1 MRESFEGNLL
11 SFRVDSEGFLYV
23 RDILIELSSRFP
35 LSLQEA
41 LVLVNDHLRDQEI
54 ALGDLFYH
62 ETPEA
67 WSKDMYWGHNQYW
80 WKRGEERQAFGL
92 PELKPVRP
100 DRLETY
106 ELREGG
112 QRQEGVEDMLF
123 FPVRLQGEL
132 KKLGLLPDDHKK
144 VWSAEALNYNVALE
158 ELYKYKGWGKYS
170 EE

>member
-23 RDILIELSSRFP
+23 RDILIELSSLFP

-67 WSKDMYWGHNQYW
+67 WSKDMYWGHDQNW

-92 PELKPVRP
+92 LELKPVRP
-100 DRLETY
+100 YRLETY

-112 QRQEGVEDMLF
+112 QRQEGVEDMEDMEDMLF

-144 VWSAEALNYNVALE
+144 VWNIEALNYTLALE
-158 ELYKYKGWGKYS
+158 GLYKYKG
-170 EE
+170 